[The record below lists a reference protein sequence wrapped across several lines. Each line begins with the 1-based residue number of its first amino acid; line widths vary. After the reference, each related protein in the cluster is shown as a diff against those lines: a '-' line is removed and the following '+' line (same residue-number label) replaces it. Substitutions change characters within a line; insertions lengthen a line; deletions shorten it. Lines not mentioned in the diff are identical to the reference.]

1 MIALHAAAREFAV
14 TERRQGLPPERAVIA
29 LKTLLNGHGG
39 GGWAPSL
46 NAARDGARLEALV
59 SEQHTELQW
68 LRGILWAILFI
79 SLCGMTFSGTLTY
92 REVFGTAASCPS
104 PGAAGT
110 IFGYPACV
118 YGLAMYAL
126 S

>member
-1 MIALHAAAREFAV
+1 M
-14 TERRQGLPPERAVIA
+14 
-29 LKTLLNGHGG
+29 
-39 GGWAPSL
+39 
-46 NAARDGARLEALV
+46 

-118 YGLAMYAL
+118 YGLVMYAIL
-126 S
+126 TAMAGWGLMRHRSEDRPARAVEDGGTP

>member
-1 MIALHAAAREFAV
+1 M
-14 TERRQGLPPERAVIA
+14 
-29 LKTLLNGHGG
+29 
-39 GGWAPSL
+39 
-46 NAARDGARLEALV
+46 

-118 YGLAMYAL
+118 YGLAMYAVL
-126 S
+126 AGIAGWGLMRHTSGYRSARTL